1 MAPNPESPMPK
12 TGTLFRL
19 AGALGLTLALA
30 ACGVEGPPQ
39 PPQTQGLTVGG
50 TLTFGVGATG
60 G

>member
-1 MAPNPESPMPK
+1 MIGRSEIVMPK
-12 TGTLFRL
+12 TGRILPPAL
-19 AGALGLTLALA
+19 ALALALALA

-39 PPQTQGLTVGG
+39 PPQAQGLTVGG

>member
-1 MAPNPESPMPK
+1 MPM
-12 TGTLFRL
+12 TGTLARL
-19 AGALGLTLALA
+19 AGILGLALALA

-39 PPQTQGLTVGG
+39 APGLTVGG

>member
-1 MAPNPESPMPK
+1 MPV
-12 TGTLFRL
+12 TGTLARL
-19 AGALGLTLALA
+19 AGILGLALALA

-39 PPQTQGLTVGG
+39 APQAPGLTVGG

>member
-1 MAPNPESPMPK
+1 MIGRSEIVMPK
-12 TGTLFRL
+12 TGRILPPAL
-19 AGALGLTLALA
+19 ALALALA

-39 PPQTQGLTVGG
+39 PPQAQGLTVGG